1 MISNAGTDWEL
12 STATGI
18 EPRSSSFT
26 WRVCQN
32 FYLVPEI
39 FPERQGGILA
49 GHEVVGRGQGVASAS
64 ELRERVADG
73 EFLKYEKVF
82 FTKKGQTRPLFAF
95 LVLFSHRMDK

>member
-1 MISNAGTDWEL
+1 ML
-12 STATGI
+12 
-18 EPRSSSFT
+18 
-26 WRVCQN
+26 
-32 FYLVPEI
+32 EI